1 MKPRQLKPRFLEKVW
16 GSEHL
21 EPWFKSTGAKI
32 GEVWFEGSDE
42 LPLLVKFLFTSGKLS
57 VQVHPD
63 DAYAAK
69 HENSRGKTEMW
80 HVLAADPGAR
90 IAAGFR
96 EPISA
101 ERLRAAAL
109 SGEIEELLAWHEARP
124 GDTFFIPAGTVHAIG
139 AGLTLCEIQQ
149 LSDVTYRLYD
159 YGRPREL
166 HIDQSLAVSRRE
178 AHSARV
184 APRMQANGEE
194 LVACKY
200 FTVRR
205 HEISGRIEFPNPP
218 DLLVVIDGAGHIG
231 SEPVQSGEVWYCAP
245 GTNPF
250 EVTGRLT
257 LLGVSTSGNPV
268 RIDRGVPPNIS

>member
-1 MKPRQLKPRFLEKVW
+1 LKPQRLKPRFLEKVW

-21 EPWFKSTGAKI
+21 EPWFPNTRAKI
-32 GEVWFEGSDE
+32 GEVWFEGSGE

-80 HVLAADPGAR
+80 HVLAAEPGAC

-96 EPISA
+96 EPVSA

-166 HIDQSLAVSRRE
+166 HLDQSLSVSRRE
-178 AHSARV
+178 VHSARV
-184 APRMQANGEE
+184 PSRKQAQGEE
-194 LVACKY
+194 LVSCEY
-200 FTVRR
+200 FKVTR
-205 HEISGRIEFPNPP
+205 HQCSGTIEFPHPP
-218 DLLVVIDGAGHIG
+218 DLLIAIG
-231 SEPVQSGEVWYCAP
+231 GEGNIGGDVMSSGEVWYSAP
-245 GTNPF
+245 GTTPF
-250 EVTGRLT
+250 GVTGKLT
-257 LLGVSTSGNPV
+257 LLGVSSIGKSDT
-268 RIDRGVPPNIS
+268 D

>member
-1 MKPRQLKPRFLEKVW
+1 MPLVQLKPRFVERVW
-16 GSEHL
+16 GSQHL
-21 EPWFKSTGAKI
+21 EPLFGLEQGFPSFREKI
-32 GEVWFEGSDE
+32 GEVWFEGAGDV
-42 LPLLVKFLFTSGKLS
+42 PLLVKFLFTSGKLS

-69 HENSRGKTEMW
+69 HHNSRGKTEMW
-80 HVLAADPGAR
+80 HVLAAEPGAR

-101 ERLRAAAL
+101 ERLREAAL
-109 SGEIEELLAWHEARP
+109 SGEIEELLAWHDARP

-149 LSDVTYRLYD
+149 LSDITYRLYD

-166 HIDQSLAVSRRE
+166 HLEQALAVSVRE
-178 AHSARV
+178 PHRA
-184 APRMQANGEE
+184 RMQSRQAA
-194 LVACKY
+194 LVSCDY
-200 FTVRR
+200 FTVTRY
-205 HEISGRIEFPNPP
+205 ECSGTIELSHPP
-218 DLLVVIDGAGHIG
+218 DLVIVIGGAGNLGGERVHA
-231 SEPVQSGEVWYCAP
+231 GEVWYAPP

-257 LLGVSTSGNPV
+257 LLGASSVGKSDSH
-268 RIDRGVPPNIS
+268 

>member
-1 MKPRQLKPRFLEKVW
+1 MPLVRLKPRFLEKVW

-21 EPWFKSTGAKI
+21 EPWFQDTGAKI
-32 GEVWFEGSDE
+32 GEVWFEGSGD

-63 DAYAAK
+63 DVYAAK
-69 HENSRGKTEMW
+69 HHSSRGKTEMW
-80 HVLAADPGAR
+80 HVLAAEPGAS

-96 EPISA
+96 EPVSA
-101 ERLRAAAL
+101 DRLQAAAL

-149 LSDVTYRLYD
+149 LSDITYRLYD

-166 HIDQSLAVSRRE
+166 HLDRSLAVS
-178 AHSARV
+178 ALKPHAARIE
-184 APRMQANGEE
+184 PTGEE
-194 LVACKY
+194 LVSCEY
-200 FTVRR
+200 FTVTRY
-205 HEISGRIEFPNPP
+205 HVSGTIDFPRPAEAPSLP
-218 DLLVVIDGAGHIG
+218 DLLIVIDGAGTIG
-231 SEPVQSGEVWYCAP
+231 SDPIRSGEVWYAAP

-250 EVTGRLT
+250 AVTGTVT
-257 LLGVSTSGNPV
+257 LLGVSGIGKSGKC
-268 RIDRGVPPNIS
+268 

>member
-1 MKPRQLKPRFLEKVW
+1 MLRRLKPRFLEKVW

-21 EPWFKSTGAKI
+21 EPWFRSTGAKI
-32 GEVWFEGSDE
+32 GEVWFEGSGE

-63 DAYAAK
+63 DAYAAQ
-69 HENSRGKTEMW
+69 HHNSRGKTEMW
-80 HVLAADPGAR
+80 HVLAAEPGAR

-96 EPISA
+96 QPVSA
-101 ERLRAAAL
+101 EELRAAAL

-166 HIDQSLAVSRRE
+166 HLDQSLAVSRRE
-178 AHSARV
+178 PHSARV
-184 APRMQANGEE
+184 QASIEAGGEE
-194 LVACKY
+194 LVSCEY
-200 FTVRR
+200 FKVTR
-205 HEISGRIEFPNPP
+205 HEIAGTIQFPRPLGPSVP
-218 DLLVVIDGAGHIG
+218 DLVVVIDGAGTIG
-231 SEPVQSGEVWYCAP
+231 GNLVHSGEVWYSAP

-257 LLGVSTSGNPV
+257 LLGVSSIQN
-268 RIDRGVPPNIS
+268 

>member
-1 MKPRQLKPRFLEKVW
+1 MALDRLMLRRLKPRFLEKVW

-21 EPWFKSTGAKI
+21 EPWFPNSRAKI
-32 GEVWFEGSDE
+32 GEVWFEGSGD

-63 DAYAAK
+63 DVYAAK
-69 HENSRGKTEMW
+69 HHNSRGKTEMW
-80 HVLAADPGAR
+80 HVLAAEPGAR

-96 EPISA
+96 EPVST
-101 ERLRAAAL
+101 ERLRAATL

-139 AGLTLCEIQQ
+139 AGLALCEIQQ
-149 LSDVTYRLYD
+149 LSDITYRLYD

-166 HIDQSLAVSRRE
+166 HIEESLAVSTRE
-178 AHSARV
+178 PHSAQV
-184 APRMQANGEE
+184 KADGEK
-194 LVACKY
+194 LVSCRY
-200 FTVRR
+200 FTVTR
-205 HEISGRIEFPNPP
+205 HECSGTIEVSHPP
-218 DLLVVIDGAGHIG
+218 DLLIVIDGAGNLGAERVHA
-231 SEPVQSGEVWYCAP
+231 GEVWFAPP

-257 LLGVSTSGNPV
+257 FLGASSSLNPSDYKLLE
-268 RIDRGVPPNIS
+268 